1 MIKMDIL
8 DFGIYEEGT
17 HIADFDD
24 RERAVRY
31 ARANATTRKT
41 NTVVISNFTGEVI
54 ADYTVVTN
62 MVVKEW
68 VAD

>member
-8 DFGIYEEGT
+8 DYGVYEDGT

-24 RERAVRY
+24 KERAVSY
-31 ARANATTRKT
+31 ARAGANLRKIPT
-41 NTVVISNFTGEVI
+41 AVISNFTGEII
-54 ADYTVVTN
+54 AEYSIVTN
-62 MVVKEW
+62 TVVKEW